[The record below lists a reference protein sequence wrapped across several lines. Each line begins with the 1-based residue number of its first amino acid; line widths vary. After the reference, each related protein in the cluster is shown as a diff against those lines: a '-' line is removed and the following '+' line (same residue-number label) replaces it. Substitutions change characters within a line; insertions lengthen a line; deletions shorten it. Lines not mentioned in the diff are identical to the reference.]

1 MGIDLPA
8 NVAEAQLTTVREIVA
23 RGYAVNSTGGDA
35 GFVELLGYT
44 TGMSNPLARI
54 GSGKRPLPTIGAIA
68 RFVWLVSGS
77 DRLEDIAY
85 YESRVRSYTDDGLS
99 VPGSSYGKRIFNA
112 SPGTNQMR
120 GVVDELKANPDSR
133 RAPAVVWLPED
144 AVRAS
149 NDIPC
154 TFGLFFH
161 VREGALT
168 MTTVM
173 RSNNAVTLIPYNFF
187 EFSMIGEM
195 VAAELGV
202 PFGRYVHWAASMHS
216 IDSQDTL
223 RDQVLDNGDPQAIVM
238 PEMPRGD
245 ALEKAYTLAR
255 FEARLRHAAT
265 TEELVHLAREAR
277 QQLGEYW
284 AGFFNVLY
292 VHGLA
297 KRGLRSETWAEF
309 EKVPAHFQAGA
320 KSALEKVLGPEIDT
334 SSDDGALFAYDVI
347 EPLAA
352 GAASQVALGASH
364 SSDADWLFA
373 ALSGVSTPERPVTLE
388 EMVAVREILRKMDV
402 KLAARDGAT
411 ATELTPADAVDAL
424 TKLRE
429 SGGS

>member
-1 MGIDLPA
+1 MGTELPT
-8 NVAEAQLTTVREIVA
+8 NVAEALIKTVKDVRDT
-23 RGYAVNSTGGDA
+23 GSAVDSAGDGR

-54 GSGKRPLPTIGAIA
+54 GAGQRPLPTVGAVA

-85 YESRVRSYTDDGLS
+85 YESRVRTYTDDGLT

-133 RAPAVVWLPED
+133 RAAAVVWLPED
-144 AVRAS
+144 AVRTS

-161 VREGALT
+161 VRAGALT

-173 RSNNAVTLIPYNFF
+173 RSNNAVTLVPYNFF

-195 VAAELGV
+195 VAAELDV
-202 PFGRYVHWAASMHS
+202 PFERYIHWAASMHT
-216 IDSQDTL
+216 IDAQNEL
-223 RDQVLDNGDPQAIVM
+223 RDQVLAISEPRAITM
-238 PEMPRGD
+238 PEMPRGG
-245 ALEKAYTLAR
+245 ALEMANSLAAY
-255 FEARLRHAAT
+255 EARLRHAGTA
-265 TEELVHLAREAR
+265 EELVELANEAR
-277 QQLGEYW
+277 DVLGEYW

-297 KRGLRSETWAEF
+297 KRGMRAEAWEEF
-309 EKVPAHFQAGA
+309 ERIPSYFQLGA
-320 KSALEKVLGPEIDT
+320 KGAIEKVLGPEPLDT
-334 SSDDGALFAYDVI
+334 SSTDALFSLDVI
-347 EPLAA
+347 EPLTAGH
-352 GAASQVALGASH
+352 GAAQVAMGASKA
-364 SSDADWLFA
+364 DDVDWLLS
-373 ALSGVSTPERPVTLE
+373 ALGDLSTPERPVTLDE
-388 EMVAVREILRKMDV
+388 LVSVREVLRQDDV
-402 KLAARDGAT
+402 ALAARLGDK
-411 ATELTPADAVDAL
+411 PQDVADALARV
-424 TKLRE
+424 RE